1 MERLLESPEEWE
13 LPVSPDKVFHFFTF
27 NLSANLKT
35 KVTRSQKAK
44 LAERQKIF
52 DCMKRLQLT
61 KLNRATYAILLDVSP
76 IVDPENNVLQHYM
89 ESAIVQL
96 GLWGNVVEKNMRV
109 KGTDF
114 ENLGFSFEL
123 PRSLM
128 GIRGAVRVM
137 RVEYDHYSKRCP
149 SNGIPPVHPDDKE
162 SLLEKVE
169 ARVAAAQEKADR
181 EAAERQAERERL
193 EAEQRAAREAELER
207 LRLMSQDKKGK
218 GKGAATAPAKA
229 LPPTAPKSPRPGSAK
244 SGKSGKSDKDK
255 DKEEESEEMKEEEKD
270 PATKAKE
277 KLAQRIDMYKVKI
290 C

>member
-1 MERLLESPEEWE
+1 M
-13 LPVSPDKVFHFFTF
+13 
-27 NLSANLKT
+27 
-35 KVTRSQKAK
+35 TRSQKAK

-169 ARVAAAQEKADR
+169 ARVAAAKEKADR

-218 GKGAATAPAKA
+218 GKGAPAPPAKA
-229 LPPTAPKSPRPGSAK
+229 VPPTAPKSPRPGSAK

-277 KLAQRIDMYKVKI
+277 KLAQRIDMYKVNIIKKLLFV
-290 C
+290 CFLVFLLYMP